1 MVRPCRLRG
10 RRQGLA
16 KGTVPFLFLPQEPR
30 EPQPHVEQEEK
41 AGEESVSFGFGQPGQ
56 AAPCSLLPY
65 YRGDAAPLGSPQSPP
80 APAPLVL
87 AKALLECA
95 PISFSFEFPALPP
108 HSAGDLEVGG
118 GHRDVCLLR
127 RREPRVG
134 RHDGVIGLLLSAR
147 DARPSP
153 GQRRRRGRRPC
164 SLVSDPPLAS

>member
-1 MVRPCRLRG
+1 MLSRKKRPEKKVSALALDNQARPLR
-10 RRQGLA
+10 A
-16 KGTVPFLFLPQEPR
+16 
-30 EPQPHVEQEEK
+30 
-41 AGEESVSFGFGQPGQ
+41 
-56 AAPCSLLPY
+56 PY